1 MDNSVKAAHVPEVLI
16 DDAEPGEPTRLLR
29 FTGFVDAIAAHEA
42 EEVAP
47 AFAALEA
54 ALSQGLHAA
63 GYFSYELGYL
73 LEPRLTPLLWPERRV
88 PLLWFGLF
96 RACERLGGSKAMA
109 ALGAEDG
116 GRAYAG
122 PLVHEFDPALYRP
135 RYRKIK
141 NYIAAGDVYQVNLTF
156 RSRFAFLGNP
166 RALYRDLRQ
175 AACAAHSAYVD
186 DGERTILSLSPE
198 LFFTLKDRWI
208 TTRPMKGT
216 AARGANEEEDAK
228 ARIHLQASDK
238 SRAENLMI
246 VDLLRNDLGR
256 VAEMGS
262 VKVDDL
268 FAVETYPTLHQMVSS
283 VRARLKPGT
292 RPEAL
297 IRAIFPCGSVTGA
310 PKIRAMEIIRECET
324 SPRGVYCGAI
334 GYFAPDGRAAFNV
347 AIRTLTITD
356 GWGELGIG
364 GGLVQDSEEAA
375 EYAECLLKARYYEVQ
390 RKPIGLIETLRHE
403 PSSGFV
409 RIDLHLDRMMRSAR
423 ALGLAFDR
431 TSARQALDGAVAG
444 ETRTLRVRLTLDE
457 VGKFAATAELLAGEN
472 GRVWTYVVSPVRLS
486 SADALARHKTNWR
499 AIYDEEQARAARETG
514 ADEVIFL
521 NERDEVV
528 EASRTNVFA
537 RIGGRLVTPPL
548 SAGALGG
555 CLRRALLD
563 DPQSGCVEGG
573 LTLDDLK
580 EADAVYLGNSLR
592 GLMRAVPAETKTKSS
607 PLLPEPSTARG

>member
-1 MDNSVKAAHVPEVLI
+1 MDHSVKAAHVPEVLI

-29 FTGFVDAIAAHEA
+29 FTGFAGAIVAHGA

-54 ALSQGLHAA
+54 VLGQGLHAA

-88 PLLWFGLF
+88 PLFWFGLF
-96 RACERLGGSKAMA
+96 RGRERLGGSKAKA
-109 ALGAEDG
+109 ALAAETD

-122 PLVHEFDPALYRP
+122 PLAHEFDPALYRP

-156 RSRFAFLGNP
+156 RSSFSFLGNP

-246 VDLLRNDLGR
+246 VDLLRNDFGR
-256 VAEMGS
+256 VAELGS

-268 FAVETYPTLHQMVSS
+268 FALETYPTLHQMVST
-283 VRARLKPGT
+283 VRARLRPGT

-334 GYFAPDGRAAFNV
+334 GYFAPDGGAAFNV
-347 AIRTLTITD
+347 AIRTLTIAN
-356 GWGELGIG
+356 GRGELGIG
-364 GGLVQDSEEAA
+364 GGLVQDSEETA
-375 EYAECLLKARYYEVQ
+375 EYAECLLKARYYEAG
-390 RKPIGLIETLRHE
+390 RRPIGLIETLRHE

-409 RIDLHLDRMMRSAR
+409 RIDLHLDRMARSAR
-423 ALGLAFDR
+423 ALGLPFDR
-431 TSARQALDGAVAG
+431 ANAHQALDDAITGKTSV
-444 ETRTLRVRLTLDE
+444 LRVRLTLDE
-457 VGKFAATAELLAGEN
+457 AGKFAATAQPLAGEYE
-472 GRVWTYVVSPVRLS
+472 RVWTYVISPVRLAS
-486 SADALARHKTNWR
+486 SDALARHKTNWR
-499 AIYDEEQARAARETG
+499 AVYDEEQARAARETG

-528 EASRTNVFA
+528 EASRTNIFA
-537 RIGGRLVTPPL
+537 RIGGRLITPPL
-548 SAGALGG
+548 STGALDG
-555 CLRRALLD
+555 CLRHSLLD

-573 LTLDDLK
+573 LTLDDLNK
-580 EADAVYLGNSLR
+580 ADAVYLGNSLR
-592 GLMRAVPAETKTKSS
+592 GLMRAVPVEIKTKSDALIS
-607 PLLPEPSTARG
+607 EPSTVRG

>member
-1 MDNSVKAAHVPEVLI
+1 MDYSATAAHVPEVLI

-29 FTGFVDAIAAHEA
+29 FTGFAGAIVAHEA
-42 EEVAP
+42 GDVAP

-54 ALSQGLHAA
+54 ALGQGLQAA

-96 RACERLGGSKAMA
+96 RGHERLGGSKAKA
-109 ALGAEDG
+109 ALAAETD

-122 PLVHEFDPALYRP
+122 PLAHEFDPARYRP

-156 RSRFAFLGNP
+156 RSSFAFLGNP

-256 VAEMGS
+256 VAEIGS

-268 FAVETYPTLHQMVSS
+268 FEVETYPTLHQMVST
-283 VRARLKPGT
+283 VRARLRPGT
-292 RPEAL
+292 RSEAL

-347 AIRTLTITD
+347 AIRTLTIAD
-356 GWGELGIG
+356 GRGELGIG
-364 GGLVQDSEEAA
+364 GGLVQDSEETA
-375 EYAECLLKARYYEVQ
+375 EYAECLLKARYYEAG
-390 RKPIGLIETLRHE
+390 RRPIGLIETLRHE

-409 RIDLHLDRMMRSAR
+409 RVDLHLDRMARSAR
-423 ALGLAFDR
+423 ALGLAFDCAN
-431 TSARQALDGAVAG
+431 ARQALDQAVAEG
-444 ETRTLRVRLTLDE
+444 TRVLRVRLTLDE
-457 VGKFAATAELLAGEN
+457 VGAFAATAQPLASEN
-472 GRVWTYVVSPVRLS
+472 EPVWTYVISPVRLTS
-486 SADALARHKTNWR
+486 SDAIAQHKTSWR
-499 AIYDEEQARAARETG
+499 AIYDEEQARAARESG

-521 NERDEVV
+521 NERDEVA
-528 EASRTNVFA
+528 EASRTNIFA
-537 RIGGRLVTPPL
+537 RIGGRLITPPL
-548 SAGALGG
+548 SAGALDG
-555 CLRRALLD
+555 CLRRSLLD

-580 EADAVYLGNSLR
+580 AADAVYLGNSLR
-592 GLMRAVPAETKTKSS
+592 GLMRAVPVEIKTKSS
-607 PLLPEPSTARG
+607 AQLLEPSTVRG